1 MAVQKCG
8 ASRGGAV
15 ATWGFALVIVAVAMV
30 TKSTDRGSAALRFMR
45 LTVLVNRFHLGHAGT
60 LPGQASD
67 LAVDGRGN
75 LFIADNFVGAR
86 PPDGRCQVR
95 ERVAATDAIKIIA
108 GALPTGPHGGMPAQ
122 RIELS
127 NCQRIAVDA
136 ADTVYLISTRVPYG
150 RHPLQLF
157 RIVARS
163 GTVRAIAGC
172 VHCYGFHVRRPA
184 TESSVDSVT
193 DLAVDRGGNVLLT
206 DSYTG
211 AIWKVTLD
219 GMAQRV
225 AANVCRL
232 RGNLRYVCPELIA
245 PTADDII
252 YFRDS
257 DERVEAFNPA
267 TGRVSIVAGGGSCH
281 SRVSALCGNGI
292 PATRAKLDGPRDIAT
307 DARGDL
313 LIADDVVQRVD
324 RKSGR
329 IEILA
334 GNGKFPSLQRR
345 YRMGQTLPPLT
356 TALEPMGLAIGPD
369 GTIFIANNGDGAVLK
384 LGPISPPRRSPERCS
399 HRRRTGRDSRSC
411 APGSHRRRVSR
422 DRR

>member
-1 MAVQKCG
+1 MAVQTSG
-8 ASRGGAV
+8 TSHNGAV
-15 ATWGFALVIVAVAMV
+15 ATCRFALVVVAVTMV
-30 TKSTDRGSAALRFMR
+30 TMSTGRGSAAPRFMR
-45 LTVLVNRFHLGHAGT
+45 LTVLVNRLHLGHAGA
-60 LPGQASD
+60 LAGQASD

-95 ERVAATDAIKIIA
+95 ERVAATGAIKIIA
-108 GALPTGPHGGMPAQ
+108 GALPTGPHGRTPAQ
-122 RIELS
+122 RIEIS

-136 ADTVYLISTRVPYG
+136 ADNVYLISTRVPYG
-150 RHPLQLF
+150 RYPLQLF

-193 DLAVDRGGNVLLT
+193 DLAVDRAGNVLLT

-245 PTADDII
+245 PAIDGTI
-252 YFRDS
+252 YFSDS
-257 DERVEAFNPA
+257 DERVEAFNPT
-267 TGRVSIVAGGGSCH
+267 TGRVSIVAGGGPCR
-281 SRVSALCGNGI
+281 SRVYVFCGNGI
-292 PATRAKLDGPRDIAT
+292 PATRAKLDGPRDIAIGV
-307 DARGDL
+307 RRDL

-334 GNGKFPSLQRR
+334 GNGKFPNLQRR

-356 TALEPMGLAIGPD
+356 TALEPMGLAVGPD
-369 GTIFIANNGDGAVLK
+369 STIFIANNGDGAVLE
-384 LGPISPPRRSPERCS
+384 LR
-399 HRRRTGRDSRSC
+399 
-411 APGSHRRRVSR
+411 PGG
-422 DRR
+422 